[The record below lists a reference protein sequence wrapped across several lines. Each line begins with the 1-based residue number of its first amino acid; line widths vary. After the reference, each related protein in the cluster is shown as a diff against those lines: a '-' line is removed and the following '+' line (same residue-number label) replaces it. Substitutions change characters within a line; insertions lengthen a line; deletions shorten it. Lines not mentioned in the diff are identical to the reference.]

1 MKAGYDATWFD
12 APNQPSSQTKPRGL
26 RGTVTRVKQSKD
38 RAAPV
43 NSKNVPQRTLLA
55 ALKGIKLRDLQ

>member
-12 APNQPSSQTKPRGL
+12 ASNQPSSQTKPRGL
-26 RGTVTRVKQSKD
+26 RGTVTSVKQSKD

-43 NSKNVPQRTLLA
+43 NSKNVPQRTPLT